1 MLKMQNKILFFILF
15 IGLSNFISAQS
26 KHENWVKVD
35 SLESESIY
43 VNIQGLD
50 QFKEDDIY
58 FWTLEDNDPPLVIE
72 SVDSKIYKT
81 KTYYLVNKKLKKY
94 SLMEV
99 IYYDN
104 RNNVAADFSYKRN
117 MDNAKYKYNYPIIEG
132 SSMDKVLNL
141 VLKQLNK

>member
-50 QFKEDDIY
+50 QFKDDDIY

-81 KTYYLVNKKLKKY
+81 KTYYLVNKKLKK
-94 SLMEV
+94 
-99 IYYDN
+99 I
-104 RNNVAADFSYKRN
+104 
-117 MDNAKYKYNYPIIEG
+117 
-132 SSMDKVLNL
+132 
-141 VLKQLNK
+141 QLNGSYLL